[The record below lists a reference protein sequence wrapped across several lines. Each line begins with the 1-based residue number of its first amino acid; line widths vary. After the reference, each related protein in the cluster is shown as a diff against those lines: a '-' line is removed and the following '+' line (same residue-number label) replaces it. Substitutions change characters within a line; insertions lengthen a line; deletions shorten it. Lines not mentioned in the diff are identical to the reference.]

1 MTTVITTAID
11 IEEREKGFQNALDM
25 FAHQKIPEEC
35 ARGLYSGVYKTLL
48 FIFLAN
54 LEDRKQKMLE
64 EFKDKTSL
72 SRGEWECLQ
81 KRIKEL

>member
-1 MTTVITTAID
+1 MATVITTAID

-72 SRGEWECLQ
+72 SRGEWEYL
-81 KRIKEL
+81 KERIKEL

>member
-72 SRGEWECLQ
+72 GRGEWEYLQ

>member
-64 EFKDKTSL
+64 EFKDKASL
-72 SRGEWECLQ
+72 SRGEWEYLQ